1 MSFEDII
8 VLRYAKQTASPPW
21 MNGITYA
28 EIDTVATMTK
38 GNTDIII
45 TGDGSRNK
53 TQVMPGGVS
62 VSKEVKL
69 SDNWNQLVMSVNYP
83 SIDNYVLGVQDHTI
97 TPPAS
102 VPSALT
108 NGTYRILDASTE
120 SIMKNA
126 LKKVFLNKFF
136 YERIDTIDGDIIRI
150 DCNGILSRS
159 GFDTHRDFKFG
170 GWYDDYDMYY
180 TMHEQLLLDMC
191 GCFGVDEDD
200 VIMLLDYGY
209 SADEIEAMLMD
220 YDMISETVNAV
231 KNMEEPYTICG

>member
-108 NGTYRILDASTE
+108 NGTYRILDPASGASNLTRAGRVYYDADSVTLYYYGLISLVMQQSPLLSWTGLFITAKLFPCQAILIASLTE
-120 SIMKNA
+120 NLSPVDLYILWRTFSVHFLANCCMFYLTFYTTKV
-126 LKKVFLNKFF
+126 LKYFSSL
-136 YERIDTIDGDIIRI
+136 
-150 DCNGILSRS
+150 
-159 GFDTHRDFKFG
+159 
-170 GWYDDYDMYY
+170 
-180 TMHEQLLLDMC
+180 
-191 GCFGVDEDD
+191 
-200 VIMLLDYGY
+200 
-209 SADEIEAMLMD
+209 EIP
-220 YDMISETVNAV
+220 SF
-231 KNMEEPYTICG
+231 PHS